1 MGLRTGLMLEDRVG
15 VKLEVRV
22 GSILFICTTV
32 IENLN
37 RKWLPCGILALCCNF
52 LIKYRRFTKSI
63 NLKIPARFTIK
74 TIKLNVKIHE
84 SAKVCYIAVTIHMD
98 GRMHR

>member
-22 GSILFICTTV
+22 GSILFICATV

-37 RKWLPCGILALCCNF
+37 RKWLP
-52 LIKYRRFTKSI
+52 
-63 NLKIPARFTIK
+63 
-74 TIKLNVKIHE
+74 
-84 SAKVCYIAVTIHMD
+84 
-98 GRMHR
+98 